1 MNNSELLSKLHDI
14 KELEKIPDNSF
25 FIFLALVFI
34 FMVLLIIIIFSIIKF
49 IKNRKL
55 SPKKG
60 YYKILENIDFENPKE
75 FAYTFTKYSKLL
87 ISNDREKKLANE
99 LIEELEKYKYK
110 KVVENLDEK
119 IKVKYKIFMESL
131 DV

>member
-1 MNNSELLSKLHDI
+1 
-14 KELEKIPDNSF
+14 
-25 FIFLALVFI
+25 
-34 FMVLLIIIIFSIIKF
+34 MVLLIIIIFSIIKF

-75 FAYTFTKYSKLL
+75 FAYTFTKYSKFL

-110 KVVENLDEK
+110 KVVENLDEE